1 MKRVLIIT
9 YYWPPSGGS
18 GVQRWLKMSKYLPE
32 NGWQPVIY
40 TAKDAEYPVED
51 PSLEQDVAPEA
62 EVIRRPIVEPYTF
75 YKKFLGMQKGEKV
88 KAGFI
93 NEGTKKS
100 GWKENLSVWLRGNLF
115 IPDARCWWIKPS
127 VRYLSKYLKEHPVD
141 ALIST
146 GPPHSMHLIAR
157 ALNKKFNI
165 PWVADFRDPW
175 TDIDFYKDLK
185 LTRCADRKH
194 HRLEHQVLTE
204 ATKAVA
210 IGWDCAK
217 GLESHGAKDVAV
229 ITNGFDETFVETHGR
244 VSLHNDASQHETLPF
259 TMSHIGIVGANRNPE
274 TFWQS
279 IADIVEMFPGTSPI
293 PSIKIRLIGQVDNS
307 VLESIKRYNIE
318 KYVEIIPY
326 IPHNQVIAEQQ
337 KSDVLLLFVNN
348 TPNAK
353 GILTGKIF
361 EYMASGRPILCIG
374 PEDGDSARILNETQS
389 GITVDFN
396 DKEKMKQTILTLYE
410 RFKDNNLKINN
421 LDLISRYSRRNLCR
435 QYCEILNGLF

>member
-40 TAKDAEYPVED
+40 TAEDAEYPVED
-51 PSLEQDVAPEA
+51 TSLEQDVTPEA
-62 EVIRRPIVEPYTF
+62 EVIRRPIVEPYSF
-75 YKKFLGMQKGEKV
+75 YKRFLGMKKGEKV

-93 NEGTKKS
+93 NDGAKKN
-100 GWKENLSVWLRGNLF
+100 GWKENLSVWFRGNFF
-115 IPDARCWWIKPS
+115 IPDARCWWVKPS
-127 VRYLSKYLKEHPVD
+127 VRFLKKYLKEHPVD
-141 ALIST
+141 AIIST
-146 GPPHSMHLIAR
+146 GPPHSMHLIAKV
-157 ALNKKFNI
+157 LHKKFNI

-185 LTRCADRKH
+185 LTRCSDRKH

-204 ATKAVA
+204 ATKVVTV
-210 IGWDCAK
+210 GWHCAK

-229 ITNGFDETFVETHGR
+229 ITNGYDFDNHIVETFPET
-244 VSLHNDASQHETLPF
+244 SNPDNHETLPF
-259 TMSHIGIVGANRNPE
+259 TMAHIGIIGANRNPE
-274 TFWQS
+274 TMWS
-279 IADIVEMFPGTSPI
+279 AIAELDL
-293 PSIKIRLIGQVDNS
+293 SIKIRLIGQVDNS
-307 VLESIKRYNIE
+307 VIESIKRNSIE

-337 KSDVLLLFVNN
+337 KSDMLLLFVNN

-374 PEDGDSARILNETQS
+374 PEDGDSARILNETKT
-389 GITVDFN
+389 GVTVGFD
-396 DKEKMKQTILTLYE
+396 DKERMKAVILDLMTKHQENQLIA
-410 RFKDNNLKINN
+410 NNLKAVEK
-421 LDLISRYSRRNLCR
+421 YSRRNLTKEFV
-435 QYCEILNGLF
+435 QILNGIV

>member
-62 EVIRRPIVEPYTF
+62 EVIRRPIVEPYSF
-75 YKKFLGMQKGEKV
+75 YKQFLGMKRGEKV

-93 NEGTKKS
+93 NEGEKKN

-115 IPDARCWWIKPS
+115 IPDARCWWVKPS
-127 VRYLSKYLKEHPVD
+127 VRFLKRYLKGHPVD
-141 ALIST
+141 AMIST
-146 GPPHSMHLIAR
+146 GPPHSMHLIAK
-157 ALNKKFNI
+157 ALHKKFNI

-185 LTRCADRKH
+185 LTRCADKKH
-194 HRLEHQVLTE
+194 HRLEYQVLTE
-204 ATKAVA
+204 ATKVVTV
-210 IGWDCAK
+210 GWDCAK
-217 GLESHGAKDVAV
+217 GLESHGAKDVEV
-229 ITNGFDETFVETHGR
+229 ITNGYDDFGKICLNRDENPYLRDHQ
-244 VSLHNDASQHETLPF
+244 SLPF
-259 TMSHIGIVGANRNPE
+259 TMSHIGIIGENRNPE
-274 TFWQS
+274 ILWQAIS
-279 IADIVEMFPGTSPI
+279 ELADKDL
-293 PSIKIRLIGQVDNS
+293 KIRLIGQVDNS
-307 VLESIKRYNIE
+307 VIESIKRNNIE
-318 KYVEIIPY
+318 KLVEIVPY
-326 IPHNQVIAEQQ
+326 IPHNQVIEEQAN
-337 KSDVLLLFVNN
+337 SDVLLLFVNN

-374 PEDGDSARILNETQS
+374 PEDGDLARILSETQT

-396 DKEKMKQTILTLYE
+396 DKEKMKSIILEFLAKYQE
-410 RFKDNNLKINN
+410 NQ
-421 LDLISRYSRRNLCR
+421 LITRRNETVGKYSRRNLTK
-435 QYCEILNGLF
+435 EFVKILNGII

>member
-40 TAKDAEYPVED
+40 TAEDAEYPVED
-51 PSLEQDVAPEA
+51 PSLEHDVAPEA
-62 EVIRRPIVEPYTF
+62 EIIRRPIVEPYTY
-75 YKKFLGMQKGEKV
+75 YKKFLGMKKGEKV

-93 NEGTKKS
+93 NEGTEKS
-100 GWKENLSVWLRGNLF
+100 GWKESLSVWLRGNFF
-115 IPDARCWWIKPS
+115 IPDARCWWVKPS
-127 VRYLSKYLKEHPVD
+127 VKYLTGYLKEHPVD
-141 ALIST
+141 AMIST
-146 GPPHSMHLIAR
+146 GPPHSMHLIAK
-157 ALNKKFNI
+157 ALHKKFNI

-194 HRLEHQVLTE
+194 HRLENQVLTE
-204 ATKAVA
+204 ATKVVTV
-210 IGWDCAK
+210 GWDCAR
-217 GLESHGAKDVAV
+217 GLERHGAKDVAV
-229 ITNGFDETFVETHGR
+229 ITNGYDETFVETQGR
-244 VSLHNDASQHETLPF
+244 ASLHQSTMF
-259 TMSHIGIVGANRNPE
+259 TMSHIGIIGENRNPE
-274 TFWQS
+274 AFWQV
-279 IADIVEMFPGTSPI
+279 IGELT
-293 PSIKIRLIGQVDNS
+293 PSIDLKIKLIGQVDNS
-307 VLESIKRYNIE
+307 VIESIKRNNIE

-326 IPHNQVIAEQQ
+326 IPHNQVIEEQA

-374 PEDGDSARILNETQS
+374 PEDGDSARILNETKT
-389 GITVDFN
+389 GITVDFD
-396 DKEKMKQTILTLYE
+396 DKEKMKSVI
-410 RFKDNNLKINN
+410 
-421 LDLISRYSRRNLCR
+421 LDLTTKYQENQLITNDIKAVEKYSRRNLTK
-435 QYCEILNGLF
+435 EFVTILNEII

>member
-32 NGWQPVIY
+32 NDWQPVIY
-40 TAKDAEYPVED
+40 TAEDAEYPVED
-51 PSLEQDVAPEA
+51 QSLEQDVAPEA
-62 EVIRRPIVEPYTF
+62 EVIRRPIVEPYSF
-75 YKKFLGMQKGEKV
+75 YKRFLGMKKGEKI

-93 NEGTKKS
+93 NENARKS
-100 GWKENLSVWLRGNLF
+100 GWKENLSVWLRGNFF
-115 IPDARCWWIKPS
+115 IPDARRWWIKPS
-127 VRYLSKYLKEHPVD
+127 VRYLKKYLMAHPVD
-141 ALIST
+141 AIIST
-146 GPPHSMHLIAR
+146 GPPHSMHLIAK
-157 ALNKKFNI
+157 ALHKKLNI

-194 HRLEHQVLTE
+194 HRLERQVLTE
-204 ATKAVA
+204 ATKVVT

-217 GLESHGAKDVAV
+217 GLENHGAKDVAV
-229 ITNGFDETFVETHGR
+229 ITNGYDIDKPIDERE
-244 VSLHNDASQHETLPF
+244 HETSTF

-274 TFWQS
+274 TFWQVIS
-279 IADIVEMFPGTSPI
+279 DIVETHGRTSLPLR
-293 PSIKIRLIGQVDNS
+293 IRLIGQVDNS
-307 VLESIKRYNIE
+307 VLESIKCHNVE

-326 IPHNQVIAEQQ
+326 MPHNQVITEQQ

-374 PEDGDSARILNETQS
+374 PEDGDSARVLNETQT
-389 GITVDFN
+389 GVTVDFN
-396 DKEKMKQTILTLYE
+396 DKEKMKSVILDLMTKHQENQLVT
-410 RFKDNNLKINN
+410 KINTAVEK
-421 LDLISRYSRRNLCR
+421 YSRRNLTKD
-435 QYCEILNGLF
+435 YVSLLNDITQ

>member
-40 TAKDAEYPVED
+40 TAEDAEYPVED
-51 PSLEQDVAPEA
+51 ASLEKDVTPEA

-75 YKKFLGMQKGEKV
+75 YKKFLGMKKGEKV

-93 NEGTKKS
+93 NEGTKKT
-100 GWKENLSVWLRGNLF
+100 GWKESLSVWLRGNFF
-115 IPDARCWWIKPS
+115 IPDARCWWVKPS

-141 ALIST
+141 AMIST
-146 GPPHSMHLIAR
+146 GPPHSMHLIAK
-157 ALNKKFNI
+157 ALHKKFNI

-204 ATKAVA
+204 ATKVVTV
-210 IGWDCAK
+210 GWDCAK

-229 ITNGFDETFVETHGR
+229 ITNGYDFDKSIVETQNF
-244 VSLHNDASQHETLPF
+244 VSLRDNETSTF
-259 TMSHIGIVGANRNPE
+259 TMSHIGIIGANRNQE
-274 TFWQS
+274 TFWQVIGELTQS
-279 IADIVEMFPGTSPI
+279 IDLK
-293 PSIKIRLIGQVDNS
+293 IKLIGQVDNAVIES
-307 VLESIKRYNIE
+307 VKRHNIE
-318 KYVEIIPY
+318 KFVDVIPY
-326 IPHNQVIAEQQ
+326 IPHNQVIVEQQ

-374 PEDGDSARILNETQS
+374 PEDGDSARILNETQT
-389 GITVDFN
+389 GITVDFD
-396 DKEKMKQTILTLYE
+396 DKEKMKSVI
-410 RFKDNNLKINN
+410 
-421 LDLISRYSRRNLCR
+421 LDLIKKYQENQLVTNDIKAVEKYSRRNLTK
-435 QYCEILNGLF
+435 EFVKILNEIV

>member
-1 MKRVLIIT
+1 MRRVLIIT

-51 PSLEQDVAPEA
+51 PSLEQDVALEA
-62 EVIRRPIVEPYTF
+62 EVIRRPIVEPYSF
-75 YKKFLGMQKGEKV
+75 YKQFLGMKRGEKV

-93 NEGTKKS
+93 NEGEKKN

-115 IPDARCWWIKPS
+115 IPDARCWWVKPS
-127 VRYLSKYLKEHPVD
+127 VRFLKRYLKEHPVD
-141 ALIST
+141 AMIST
-146 GPPHSMHLIAR
+146 GPPHSMHLIAK
-157 ALNKKFNI
+157 ALHKKFNI

-185 LTRCADRKH
+185 LTRCADKKH
-194 HRLEHQVLTE
+194 HRLENQVLTE
-204 ATKAVA
+204 ATKVVT

-217 GLESHGAKDVAV
+217 GLESHGAKDVVV
-229 ITNGFDETFVETHGR
+229 ITNGYDDLGKICVKTDENP
-244 VSLHNDASQHETLPF
+244 SLRDHQSLPF
-259 TMSHIGIVGANRNPE
+259 TMSHIGIIGENRNPE
-274 TFWQS
+274 TLWQAIS
-279 IADIVEMFPGTSPI
+279 ELADKDL
-293 PSIKIRLIGQVDNS
+293 KIRLIGQVDNS
-307 VLESIKRYNIE
+307 VIESIKRNNIE
-318 KYVEIIPY
+318 KLVEIVPY
-326 IPHNQVIAEQQ
+326 IPHNQVIEEQA

-374 PEDGDSARILNETQS
+374 PEDGDSARILSETQT

-396 DKEKMKQTILTLYE
+396 DKEKMKSIILDYISKFQENQLITE
-410 RFKDNNLKINN
+410 RKEAVEK
-421 LDLISRYSRRNLCR
+421 YSRRNLTK
-435 QYCEILNGLF
+435 EFVKILNGII

>member
-51 PSLEQDVAPEA
+51 TSLEQDVAPEA
-62 EVIRRPIVEPYTF
+62 EVIRRPIVEPYSF
-75 YKKFLGMQKGEKV
+75 YKKFLGIKKGEKV

-93 NEGTKKS
+93 NEGAKKS

-115 IPDARCWWIKPS
+115 IPDARCWWVKPS
-127 VRYLSKYLKEHPVD
+127 VRFLKKYLKEHPVD
-141 ALIST
+141 AIIST
-146 GPPHSMHLIAR
+146 GPPHSMHLIAM
-157 ALNKKFNI
+157 ALHKKLNI

-204 ATKAVA
+204 ATKVVT

-229 ITNGFDETFVETHGR
+229 ITNGYDFVETCHGA
-244 VSLHNDASQHETLPF
+244 SLQENEQNHATLPF
-259 TMSHIGIVGANRNPE
+259 TMSHIGIIGANRNSESFWQAVSEIVETFPE
-274 TFWQS
+274 TS
-279 IADIVEMFPGTSPI
+279 LR
-293 PSIKIRLIGQVDNS
+293 IRLIGQIDNS
-307 VLESIKRYNIE
+307 VIESIKSHNIE

-326 IPHNQVIAEQQ
+326 IPHNQVIEKQQ

-353 GILTGKIF
+353 GILTGKLF
-361 EYMASGRPILCIG
+361 EYMASGRPILSIG
-374 PEDGDSARILNETQS
+374 PEDGDSAYILNETKT
-389 GITVDFN
+389 GVTIGFE
-396 DKEKMKQTILTLYE
+396 DKEKMKTVIQDIYNKHLE
-410 RFKDNNLKINN
+410 NK
-421 LDLISRYSRRNLCR
+421 LIVNESKGIEKYSRKALAGEFVKLLENL
-435 QYCEILNGLF
+435 

>member
-32 NGWQPVIY
+32 NDWQPVIY
-40 TAKDAEYPVED
+40 TAEDAEYPVED
-51 PSLEQDVAPEA
+51 ASLEKDVPSEA

-75 YKKFLGMQKGEKV
+75 YKKFLGMKKGEKV

-93 NEGTKKS
+93 NEGATKS
-100 GWKENLSVWLRGNLF
+100 GWKENLSVWLRGNFF
-115 IPDARCWWIKPS
+115 IPDARCWWVKPS

-141 ALIST
+141 AMIST
-146 GPPHSMHLIAR
+146 GPPHSMHLIAK
-157 ALNKKFNI
+157 ALHKNFNI

-194 HRLEHQVLTE
+194 HRLENKVLTE
-204 ATKAVA
+204 ATKVVTV
-210 IGWDCAK
+210 GWDCSK

-229 ITNGFDETFVETHGR
+229 ITNGYDFDNPIVETQNF
-244 VSLHNDASQHETLPF
+244 VSLLDNASSIF
-259 TMSHIGIVGANRNPE
+259 TMSHIGIIGANRNPE
-274 TFWQS
+274 TFWQVIGELTQS
-279 IADIVEMFPGTSPI
+279 IDLK
-293 PSIKIRLIGQVDNS
+293 IKLIGQVDNAVIES
-307 VLESIKRYNIE
+307 VKRNNIE
-318 KYVEIIPY
+318 KFVDVIPY

-361 EYMASGRPILCIG
+361 EYMASGRPMLCIG
-374 PEDGDSARILNETQS
+374 PEDGDSARVLNETQT
-389 GITVDFN
+389 GITVDFD
-396 DKEKMKQTILTLYE
+396 DKEKMKSVI
-410 RFKDNNLKINN
+410 
-421 LDLISRYSRRNLCR
+421 LDLMKKYQENQLITNNIKAVEKYSRRNLTK
-435 QYCEILNGLF
+435 EFVKILNGII

>member
-40 TAKDAEYPVED
+40 TAEDAEYPVED
-51 PSLEQDVAPEA
+51 QSLEQDVAPEA
-62 EVIRRPIVEPYTF
+62 EIIRRPIVEPYTF
-75 YKKFLGMQKGEKV
+75 YKKFLGIKKGEKV

-93 NEGTKKS
+93 NEGTKKA
-100 GWKENLSVWLRGNLF
+100 GWKENVSVWLRGNLF

-127 VRYLSKYLKEHPVD
+127 VRYLKNYLKEHPVD
-141 ALIST
+141 AIIST
-146 GPPHSMHLIAR
+146 GPPHSMHLIAK
-157 ALNKKFNI
+157 ALHIKFNI
-165 PWVADFRDPW
+165 PWIADFRDPW

-185 LTRCADRKH
+185 LTRYADHKH
-194 HRLEHQVLTE
+194 HRLEKQVLTE
-204 ATKAVA
+204 ATKVVTVS
-210 IGWDCAK
+210 WDCAR
-217 GLESHGAKDVAV
+217 GLESHGAKNVVV
-229 ITNGFDETFVETHGR
+229 ITNGYDFDCPIVETFPKT
-244 VSLHNDASQHETLPF
+244 SQFDHQTSPF
-259 TMSHIGIVGANRNPE
+259 TMSHIGIIGANRNPE
-274 TFWQS
+274 TFWQA
-279 IADIVEMFPGTSPI
+279 IAELDLP
-293 PSIKIRLIGQVDNS
+293 IKIRLIGQVDNS
-307 VLESIKRYNIE
+307 VIESIKRHNIE

-326 IPHNQVIAEQQ
+326 IPHNQVIVEQQ

-374 PEDGDSARILNETQS
+374 PEDGDSARILTDTKT

-396 DKEKMKQTILTLYE
+396 DNEKMKSVI
-410 RFKDNNLKINN
+410 
-421 LDLISRYSRRNLCR
+421 LDLYKKHQENQLVTNDIRAVEKYSRRNLAKDFVK
-435 QYCEILNGLF
+435 ILNDITQ

>member
-40 TAKDAEYPVED
+40 TAEDAEYPVED
-51 PSLEQDVAPEA
+51 ASLEQDVAPEA
-62 EVIRRPIVEPYTF
+62 EIIRRPIVEPYTF
-75 YKKFLGMQKGEKV
+75 YKKFLGMKKGEKV

-93 NEGTKKS
+93 NEGAKKS
-100 GWKENLSVWLRGNLF
+100 GWKEKLSVWLRGNFF
-115 IPDARCWWIKPS
+115 IPDARCWWVRPS
-127 VRYLSKYLKEHPVD
+127 VRYLKKYLKEHPVD
-141 ALIST
+141 AIIST
-146 GPPHSMHLIAR
+146 GPPHSMHLIA
-157 ALNKKFNI
+157 KKLHKKYNI
-165 PWVADFRDPW
+165 PWIADFRDPW

-204 ATKAVA
+204 ATKVVTV
-210 IGWDCAK
+210 GWNCAR
-217 GLESHGAKDVAV
+217 GLENHGAKDVVV
-229 ITNGFDETFVETHGR
+229 ITNGYDIDTMIVETQNF
-244 VSLHNDASQHETLPF
+244 VSLRKHQTLPF
-259 TMSHIGIVGANRNPE
+259 TMSHIGIIGENRNPE
-274 TFWQS
+274 MFWQS
-279 IADIVEMFPGTSPI
+279 IADIVETFPETSPN
-293 PSIKIRLIGQVDNS
+293 PSIKIRLIGQIDNS
-307 VLESIKRYNIE
+307 VIESIKRNKIE

-337 KSDVLLLFVNN
+337 KTDVLLLFVNN

-374 PEDGDSARILNETQS
+374 PEDGDSARILNETKT

-396 DKEKMKQTILTLYE
+396 DKEKMKSVI
-410 RFKDNNLKINN
+410 
-421 LDLISRYSRRNLCR
+421 LDLMIKHNDNQLITNNITAVEKYSRRNLTKEYVR
-435 QYCEILNGLF
+435 LLSDIAR